1 MTKTLEVIL
10 ILFLSIFSFF
20 LGVKYSKTVREHAG
34 WLFETNGDEVELP
47 DLSDTQ
53 NPEMDMPVDENG
65 KPIEQATPPAEDQN
79 IVPSIDEAEPADQG
93 AAATA
98 PAAAAPQAAPA
109 KAAPKA
115 AATKQQNKK

>member
-34 WLFETNGDEVELP
+34 WLFENNGDEVELP

-53 NPEMDMPVDENG
+53 NPEMDIPVDENG
-65 KPIEQATPPAEDQN
+65 KPIEQATTPPAEDQN
-79 IVPSIDEAEPADQG
+79 IVPSIDESEPAFPFVPTLTAEPPSPTVTVITVPISAV
-93 AAATA
+93 
-98 PAAAAPQAAPA
+98 
-109 KAAPKA
+109 
-115 AATKQQNKK
+115 